1 MKTKFLTIIISLF
14 ILAPLSAS
22 ALQLQD
28 FLAPGV
34 DLGFSAK
41 SYLVAERN
49 TGQVLLSKNSKDPW
63 VPASLTKLVAILT
76 VLDLKPDLKKTVAIT
91 ADDQTAGQCK
101 KGGACLATKPGVAY
115 TVDGLFHASLIAS
128 ANNAANALARS
139 TGLQPAEF
147 VAKMNE
153 KARSLGAENSHFN
166 EPTGMDAKNSTTAED
181 YAKITAA
188 AFNNPYLKGI
198 AQKKEYTLLSANNK
212 LYKHKLKNTNQLVG
226 DERVSVV
233 GGKTGFL
240 DESGYNFG
248 SWLADRFGS
257 NFIVVLFGSRSAYA
271 EFDETR
277 KLLDLGGLAMAFKGS
292 VLGTSTA
299 PMLDFNH

>member
-1 MKTKFLTIIISLF
+1 M
-14 ILAPLSAS
+14 
-22 ALQLQD
+22 
-28 FLAPGV
+28 
-34 DLGFSAK
+34 
-41 SYLVAERN
+41 
-49 TGQVLLSKNSKDPW
+49 
-63 VPASLTKLVAILT
+63 
-76 VLDLKPDLKKTVAIT
+76 
-91 ADDQTAGQCK
+91 
-101 KGGACLATKPGVAY
+101 AY

-277 KLLDLGGLAMAFKGS
+277 KLLDLGGLAMAFKGT
-292 VLGTSTA
+292 VLGTSTV